1 MHLHFLYA
9 AAGGG
14 GSAAAV
20 FGVVPCPGCA
30 GVAGVSAEA
39 GRTAD
44 DALV

>member
-1 MHLHFLYA
+1 MLLRFLYV

-14 GSAAAV
+14 ESAAV

-30 GVAGVSAEA
+30 SAGVSAEV